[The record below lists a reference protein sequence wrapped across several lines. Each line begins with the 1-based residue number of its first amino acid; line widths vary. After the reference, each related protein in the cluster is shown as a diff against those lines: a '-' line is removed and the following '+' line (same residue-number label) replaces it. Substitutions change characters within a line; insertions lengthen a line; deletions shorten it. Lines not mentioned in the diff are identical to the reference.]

1 MAQRLIF
8 PGRLPEIGRQG
19 STISATAP
27 ADATFRRR
35 DALSQLCALPRLKGL
50 QERAF
55 EDSSRN
61 RWKYRWF

>member
-35 DALSQLCALPRLKGL
+35 DALSQLCALPRL
-50 QERAF
+50 
-55 EDSSRN
+55 
-61 RWKYRWF
+61 